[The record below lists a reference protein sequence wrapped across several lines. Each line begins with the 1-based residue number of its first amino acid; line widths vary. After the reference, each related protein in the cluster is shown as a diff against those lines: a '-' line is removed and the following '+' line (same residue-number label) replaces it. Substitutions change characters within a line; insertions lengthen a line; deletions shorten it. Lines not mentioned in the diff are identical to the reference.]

1 MNNTSQLEV
10 SPTQEKTSPVVNTPA
25 PKRGRAELQKTIYDN
40 ICKTPRLPN
49 IDSPFRL
56 LQLLD
61 SRFEKQT
68 EALTKLMKTLVMESE
83 HRILSKIEQIEDN
96 MIELKKSLIDVTT
109 RVSKLESVSDEI
121 TSLKSDLNELKL
133 QHLRQENSLVAC
145 DLRINGIP
153 FYDDEDLPGIF
164 DDICHTLDI
173 KTPSVK
179 AIYRLQNRN
188 NKNRNNSPDA
198 VIIVKLMSPYDK
210 NFLLKSLAGFRKA
223 NRCSLMLKH
232 IGFKSGNSER
242 YKSDD
247 PIYINENL
255 TSTNYSIFISAL
267 RLKRSNHLRS
277 VFTMRGL
284 VYVKNDNTEQPV
296 RIDNLQQLNEFFLPA
311 NNVPH
316 SNDSF
321 NMYSNKTSQ

>member
-1 MNNTSQLEV
+1 MENTMQQDASQTSEKN
-10 SPTQEKTSPVVNTPA
+10 SPLVNTPA
-25 PKRGRAELQKTIYDN
+25 PKRGRAELQKSMYEN

-68 EALTKLMKTLVMESE
+68 EALTNLMKTLVMESE
-83 HRILSKIEQIEDN
+83 RRIVSKIDHIEKN
-96 MIELKKSLIDVTT
+96 MNEVKRDLIEVTS
-109 RVSKLESVSDEI
+109 RVSKLEGVSDEI
-121 TSLKSDLNELKL
+121 NSLKSDLNELKL
-133 QHLRQENSLVAC
+133 QHLRQENSLVAS

-153 FYDDEDLPGIF
+153 CYDNENLPEIF
-164 DDICHTLDI
+164 DDICYTLDI

-179 AIYRLQNRN
+179 AIYRLQNKN
-188 NKNRNNSPDA
+188 NKNKSNSPDA

-210 NFLLKSLAGFRKA
+210 NFMLKSIAGFRKA
-223 NRCSLMLKH
+223 TRGPLMIKH
-232 IGFKSGNSER
+232 IGIKSGNSQR
-242 YKSDD
+242 YNSND

-255 TSTNYSIFISAL
+255 TSNNYNIFLSAL

-284 VYVKNDNTEQPV
+284 VYVKNDNTDQPL
-296 RIDNLQQLNEFFLPA
+296 RIDDINQLNEFFLPC
-311 NNVPH
+311 NNAPNNESLNLRS
-316 SNDSF
+316 SNIDV
-321 NMYSNKTSQ
+321 Q